1 MVQKEVKHK
10 RVIHAFLL
18 FSFLIEVKINGKGSD
33 LMEENTVDIELLT
46 SWIKKKEYKNIR
58 HFFDETNIVDAALIV
73 DELESEDILHLF
85 KIIRK
90 DIGAD
95 LLSYVSN
102 DTIEHLTSNL
112 NPEHIQSLM
121 EELYSDDLNE
131 ILSEL
136 PDELVTKVL
145 QAATPELRKQIN
157 EFLSYGESSCGS
169 IMSVDFVIIKQ
180 SNTVLQAMK
189 AIRRQGKLAETIN
202 VCYVVDDD
210 KKLVGSISLKNILFA
225 KEESIIEDIMEHDI
239 HYVYTNDDQEEAAKL
254 ISKYDITSL
263 PVIDSS
269 KTVLGIITVDDI
281 LDVVEEEATEDIHK
295 MGAMTPLDG
304 SYIESSTKSII
315 MSRMPWLLVLMISA
329 TFTGSIISSNQE
341 LLVLLPSLAIFIPM
355 LMDTAGNAGSQASA
369 MVIRGLVV
377 DDMGLKDF
385 VSILIKETQVSIL
398 LGIVLFV
405 INTLRI
411 GIFMPSVGWSIAIMV
426 SLTIFITILLANLVG
441 GALPLLALVL
451 KQDPAS
457 MAAPLITTLVDAL
470 SLTTYFLIASY
481 FLRL

>member
-1 MVQKEVKHK
+1 MNEEGSGFMEE
-10 RVIHAFLL
+10 I
-18 FSFLIEVKINGKGSD
+18 IEVN
-33 LMEENTVDIELLT
+33 VELLT
-46 SWIKKKEYKNIR
+46 SWIKHKEYKNIR
-58 HFFDETNIVDAALIV
+58 HFFDETNIVDGALLV
-73 DELESEDILHLF
+73 DQLASEDLLHLF
-85 KIIRK
+85 KILRK
-90 DIGAD
+90 DVGAD
-95 LLSYVSN
+95 VLSYLSS

-157 EFLSYGESSCGS
+157 EFLSYEDSTCGS
-169 IMSVDFVIIKQ
+169 IMSVDFVTLKN
-180 SNTVLQAMK
+180 SNTVAQAMR
-189 AIRRQGKLAETIN
+189 AVRRQGKLAETIN
-202 VCYVVDDD
+202 WCYVVDDQ
-210 KKLVGSISLKNILFA
+210 KKLIGSISLKDILFA
-225 KEESIIEDIMEHDI
+225 KDEVIIEEIMEHDI
-239 HYVYTNDDQEEAAKL
+239 HFVYTHDDQEEAARL
-254 ISKYDITSL
+254 ISKYDITSI

-295 MGAMTPLDG
+295 MGAMTPLVG
-304 SYIESSTKSII
+304 SYVESSTKSII
-315 MSRMPWLLVLMISA
+315 MSRLPWLLVLMISA

-355 LMDTAGNAGSQASA
+355 LMDTAGNAGSQAAA

-385 VSILIKETQVSIL
+385 MMILLKETQVSIL
-398 LGIVLFV
+398 LGFVLFV

-411 GIFMPSVGWSIAIMV
+411 GFFMPQVGWGIAIMV

>member
-1 MVQKEVKHK
+1 MLSS
-10 RVIHAFLL
+10 ITL
-18 FSFLIEVKINGKGSD
+18 EVKIDEEGSD
-33 LMEENTVDIELLT
+33 LMEENTEVSVELLT
-46 SWIKKKEYKNIR
+46 SWIKHKEYKNIR
-58 HFFDETNIVDAALIV
+58 HFFDETNIVDTALLV
-73 DELESEDILHLF
+73 DQLVSEDVLHLF
-85 KIIRK
+85 KILRK
-90 DIGAD
+90 DVGAD
-95 LLSYVSN
+95 VLSYLSS
-102 DTIEHLTSNL
+102 DTIEHLTLNL
-112 NPEHIQSLM
+112 NPEHIQSLL

-157 EFLSYGESSCGS
+157 EFLSYEDSSCGS
-169 IMSVDFVIIKQ
+169 IMSVDFVTLKNN
-180 SNTVLQAMK
+180 NTVAQAMR

-202 VCYVVDDD
+202 WCYVIDEQ
-210 KKLVGSISLKNILFA
+210 KKLIGSISLKDILFA
-225 KEESIIEDIMEHDI
+225 KDETVIEDIMEHDI
-239 HYVYTNDDQEEAAKL
+239 HYVYTHDDQEEAVRL
-254 ISKYDITSL
+254 ISKYDITSI

-281 LDVVEEEATEDIHK
+281 FDVVEEEATEDIHK
-295 MGAMTPLDG
+295 MGAMMPLEG
-304 SYIESSTKSII
+304 SYVESSTKSII
-315 MSRMPWLLVLMISA
+315 ISRLPWLMVLMISA

-341 LLVLLPSLAIFIPM
+341 LLVILPSLAIFIPM

-385 VSILIKETQVSIL
+385 LKILMKETQVSIL
-398 LGIVLFV
+398 LGSVLFV

-411 GIFMPSVGWSIAIMV
+411 GLFMPQVGWGIAVLV

-457 MAAPLITTLVDAL
+457 MAAPLITTIVDAL

>member
-1 MVQKEVKHK
+1 MEMNEVN
-10 RVIHAFLL
+10 
-18 FSFLIEVKINGKGSD
+18 IER
-33 LMEENTVDIELLT
+33 LT
-46 SWIKKKEYKNIR
+46 TWIKHKEYKNIR
-58 HFFDETNIVDAALIV
+58 HFFDDTNTVDAALLV
-73 DELESEDILHLF
+73 DQLTIEDLLHLF
-85 KIIRK
+85 KILRK
-90 DIGAD
+90 DVGAD
-95 LLSYVSN
+95 VLSYLSS
-102 DTIEHLTSNL
+102 DTIEHLTTNL
-112 NPEHIQSLM
+112 NPEQIQSLM

-157 EFLSYGESSCGS
+157 EFLSYEDSSCGS
-169 IMSVDFVIIKQ
+169 IMSVDFVTLKNN
-180 SNTVLQAMK
+180 STVAQAMR

-202 VCYVVDDD
+202 WCYVVDDQ
-210 KKLVGSISLKNILFA
+210 KKLIGSISLKDILFA
-225 KEESIIEDIMEHDI
+225 KDEVIIEEIMEHDI
-239 HYVYTNDDQEEAAKL
+239 HYVFTHDDQEEAARL
-254 ISKYDITSL
+254 ISKYDITSI

-281 LDVVEEEATEDIHK
+281 FDVVEEEATEDIHK
-295 MGAMTPLDG
+295 MGAMTPLEG
-304 SYIESSTKSII
+304 SYVESSTKSII
-315 MSRMPWLLVLMISA
+315 MSRLPWLLVLMVSA

-341 LLVLLPSLAIFIPM
+341 MLVLLPSLAIFIPM
-355 LMDTAGNAGSQASA
+355 LMDTAGNAGSQAAA

-385 VSILIKETQVSIL
+385 MMILIKETQVSFL
-398 LGIVLFV
+398 LGIALFV

-411 GIFMPSVGWSIAIMV
+411 GFFMPDVGWGIAILV

>member
-1 MVQKEVKHK
+1 
-10 RVIHAFLL
+10 
-18 FSFLIEVKINGKGSD
+18 
-33 LMEENTVDIELLT
+33 MEENTIVNVEVLT
-46 SWIKKKEYKNIR
+46 SWIKNKEYKNIR

-73 DELESEDILHLF
+73 DDLGSEDILHLF
-85 KIIRK
+85 KIVRK
-90 DIGAD
+90 DVGAD
-95 LLSYVSN
+95 LLSYLSS
-102 DTIEHLTSNL
+102 DTIEHLTNNL

-157 EFLSYGESSCGS
+157 EFLSYEENSCGS
-169 IMSVDFVIIKQ
+169 IMSVDFVTIKHS
-180 SNTVLQAMK
+180 SNVAQAMRT
-189 AIRRQGKLAETIN
+189 IRRQGKLAETIN
-202 VCYVVDDD
+202 LCYVVDDL
-210 KKLVGSISLKNILFA
+210 KKLVGSISLKDILFA
-225 KEESIIEDIMEHDI
+225 KDEIIIEEIMEHDI
-239 HYVYTNDDQEEAAKL
+239 HYVFTHDDQEEAAKL
-254 ISKYDITSL
+254 ISKYDITSI
-263 PVIDSS
+263 PVIDSA

-304 SYIESSTKSII
+304 SYVESSTMSII

-341 LLVLLPSLAIFIPM
+341 ILILLPSLAIFIPM

-377 DDMGLKDF
+377 DDMGVKDF
-385 VSILIKETQVSIL
+385 VKILIKETQVSML
-398 LGIVLFV
+398 LGFVLFV

-411 GIFMPSVGWSIAIMV
+411 GLFMPDVGWVIAILV

-441 GALPLLALVL
+441 GALPLLALVM

-470 SLTTYFLIASY
+470 SLMTYFLIASY